1 MNVKDITKLMKQA
14 IVNDTNFLLHK
25 DMIIIGENTSGKS
38 KLLKDLI
45 KGLNNNSIYF
55 IDSKNRTIPIKE
67 GVLGDEFNKFKVEEI
82 VEYRIKPENFN
93 RRDVFYTASG
103 SEIVLGELIKYNS
116 KYANLFKDT
125 LGINMTYVKS
135 NELVQDA
142 VEDICIGPDKLS
154 KISSGIQCRLRI
166 LMEVNHAS
174 ENKCKV
180 IIIDE
185 FNTNLDYKAA
195 SQFFIQLKT
204 RYSHIRFIIT
214 SHSIYTLR
222 GIDNADVVKIYKGFE
237 KSEDNSCEFFDCKDL
252 DNLEI
257 IDRKLFSGSS
267 YGKQKNDTDIFLSN
281 ILKRVISGENID
293 YDLVKKV
300 NQIEGLTLRQEI
312 VQKYVL
318 DRIKVIEKVGG

>member
-45 KGLNNNSIYF
+45 KALNNNSIYF

-93 RRDVFYTASG
+93 RRDVFYTGSG

-116 KYANLFKDT
+116 KYTQLFKDI
-125 LGINMTYVKS
+125 LGINMTYEKS
-135 NELVQDA
+135 NDFVQDIG
-142 VEDICIGPDKLS
+142 EQICIGKDKLS
-154 KISSGIQCRLRI
+154 KISSGIQSRLRI
-166 LMEVNHAS
+166 LMEVNYAS
-174 ENKCKV
+174 ENNCKV
-180 IIIDE
+180 VIIDE

-195 SQFFIQLKT
+195 SEFFIQLKEM
-204 RYSHIRFIIT
+204 YSHIRFIIT

-222 GIDNADVVKIYKGFE
+222 GIDNADVVKIYKEFE
-237 KSEDNSCEFFDCKDL
+237 EAEENSCEFFDSKDL

-267 YGKQKNDTDIFLSN
+267 YATQKNSTDILLSN
-281 ILKRVISGENID
+281 ILKRVILEEEID
-293 YDLVKKV
+293 PNLEKDV
-300 NQIEGLTLRQEI
+300 IEMQGLTLRQKI
-312 VQKYVL
+312 VQEYIL
-318 DRIKVIEKVGG
+318 DRIKVTEKVG